1 MTKPA
6 SLVLALSALLVILFS
21 GCAGTEARFVSV
33 WTDRPE
39 VAAYIEAYNV
49 AQERFR
55 AGVEL
60 VDSVSDA
67 LLQRDDHPDLI
78 IGRYLSNETTLPL
91 LAEITGPVEDIGR
104 EHFYPGLL
112 ALGSREETQYLVPL
126 SFNLPGVM
134 FNADPEITGA
144 DNEAIPDFAI
154 SLEEL
159 QELGTAFNTL
169 REERYVRMGF
179 SPRWNSRFPYT
190 SARLF
195 GADFRE
201 AEERFA
207 EWDRDA
213 LSASISFL
221 RSWTQERNG
230 GAQAEDVFE
239 EQYLYDPP
247 YQLVLRERIR
257 FAAIDSG
264 RYFRFTD
271 EQRDA
276 VDFRW
281 LQRGGVIPVMENV
294 VFAGIPAE
302 SRNRDGG
309 LDLLRWLFRPESQ
322 EALLRMVVSKQL
334 PTFGVAG
341 GLSAFPEVNELA
353 LPEIYPS
360 LLGMIP
366 PARMLQL
373 PGLVPKDWG
382 PIKEDVVQPWLR
394 QAIADGSEQSELER
408 RIRSWVLQKGE

>member
-1 MTKPA
+1 
-6 SLVLALSALLVILFS
+6 
-21 GCAGTEARFVSV
+21 
-33 WTDRPE
+33 
-39 VAAYIEAYNV
+39 
-49 AQERFR
+49 
-55 AGVEL
+55 
-60 VDSVSDA
+60 VSDA

-126 SFNLPGVM
+126 SFNLPGIM

-159 QELGTAFNTL
+159 QELGGGFNTL

-230 GAQAEDVFE
+230 GVQAEDIFE

-281 LQRGGVIPVMENV
+281 LQRGSVIPVMENV
-294 VFAGIPAE
+294 VFAGLPAE

-309 LDLLRWLFRPESQ
+309 LDLLRWLFRPETQ
-322 EALLRMVVSKQL
+322 EALLGMVVSKQL

-341 GLSAFPEVNELA
+341 GLSTFPEVNELA
-353 LPEIYPS
+353 FPEIYPS

-366 PARMLQL
+366 PERMLRL

-394 QAIADGSEQSELER
+394 QAIAEGRDQSELER